1 MDCEFTRLDGYLFQP
16 PGETAVA
23 LEQEMAAARRAGLT
37 EVEWLIRAPLAGLGV
52 GPCLRFPRQAQL
64 NPLRYISGLARAI
77 ERAGGRIF
85 AKSPVV
91 RVSGGAGPY
100 VETAK
105 GAVVSADNVIVATN
119 TPIHDN
125 LTIHARQAP
134 YRTYAIGARIPWD
147 AVPRALYWDTA
158 DPYHYVR
165 LKSAFTPDGKEGHDI
180 LIAGGE
186 DHRQGEVDDGEE
198 RFHWL
203 EQWTRKRFP
212 ITEVDYRWS
221 GLVMEPADS
230 LAFIGRDNTAQNV
243 FLATGDSG
251 HGWTHGTLAGIILT
265 DLICGRK
272 NPWAAL
278 YDPSRITSRAAAAY
292 IGQSADVARDLLG
305 WVTPGDVSSESGIAP
320 GSGAVVRRGLR
331 KLAIYRDTNGRLHS
345 CSAVCP
351 HLGCLVAWNSAEQS
365 WDCGCHGSRFDSS
378 GRILRGPA
386 TVNLAPG

>member
-1 MDCEFTRLDGYLFQP
+1 
-16 PGETAVA
+16 
-23 LEQEMAAARRAGLT
+23 
-37 EVEWLIRAPLAGLGV
+37 
-52 GPCLRFPRQAQL
+52 
-64 NPLRYISGLARAI
+64 
-77 ERAGGRIF
+77 
-85 AKSPVV
+85 
-91 RVSGGAGPY
+91 
-100 VETAK
+100 
-105 GAVVSADNVIVATN
+105 
-119 TPIHDN
+119 
-125 LTIHARQAP
+125 
-134 YRTYAIGARIPWD
+134 
-147 AVPRALYWDTA
+147 
-158 DPYHYVR
+158 
-165 LKSAFTPDGKEGHDI
+165 

-198 RFHWL
+198 RFRWL

-378 GRILRGPA
+378 GRILRGRPPLTWRPGRRVSRMPA
-386 TVNLAPG
+386 CLSSRHCVKLGFGRDAGILLVRSAVT